1 MKIKR
6 ILAML
11 LTVIMLA
18 GSLVACGDNV
28 DPPPSTELLAV
39 ELLNA
44 GYKLIA
50 PERSDSATDAAYAL
64 IADAITQITGK
75 IMDGQDDWVK
85 KNNPIPAG
93 NKEILIGHTNRASS
107 EAVLEGLRT
116 NRGNC
121 SHDWRIVMENN
132 EVVITAGTTKA
143 LGKAAEAFVQLLSQ
157 PAGTMLTSYDS
168 GIQQHAWEIVELG
181 GVSLGE
187 YAIVLPAGADET
199 LQTSADDLQAAI
211 LAASGFKLEI
221 LTDAQSATAH
231 ELVLG
236 QTNRPISAQAIQK
249 MNENRP
255 NYALDGVM
263 LANGGAVAL
272 SGGTSAAAAQ
282 TVAKF
287 IDTYL
292 KPDTQASVATLNQ
305 LIAKEGINDLKINGT
320 NAGQYTIVYKEG
332 ADFNI
337 MSVAHQLQTYLREKC
352 GYDVKIVTDKTSA
365 SGKEILLGQ
374 TNRPS
379 SASMDLKQYSVAVD
393 ASGNLVFNAGHYM
406 GLQTGINNLIA
417 ALTAQTGNTL
427 TVANNY
433 ASAGQ
438 VTDVALTWAN
448 NPAYTL
454 VWNDEFNTGTSMD
467 IEKWSFNDNMNMA
480 PYGTKNSTDAD
491 VCYVDANG
499 NLVMKTQKV
508 GNKEYKTN
516 YSVTTHDTMN
526 FSGGYLEMRAKVPFK
541 AQGEWP
547 SFWSTTGDSA
557 LFNKCYK
564 TPSGV
569 TSVKPNATTAKDAN
583 GYAIEVD
590 FFEVFSN
597 QTTLKSNIHRWY
609 SDYVK
614 ENYKRANGTAIGDN
628 SRHLDSA
635 TGNYGQTSG
644 TSGKKQYAFGS
655 SASANGYHNYGFLW
669 TPEKMQFLVDGTVYY
684 TYNLTGHTD
693 SIFVETLV
701 SKAAGGAN
709 LNLDLSRF
717 GYEHMALSVIL
728 TNQLFTEAYTKKATH
743 YQQHTLKPN
752 TEFPI
757 TYMVDY
763 VRLYQTTGDILYL
776 PDVYGNG
783 TLMYERSRND
793 LKADKIVQA

>member
-1 MKIKR
+1 
-6 ILAML
+6 ML

-18 GSLVACGDNV
+18 GSLASCSCND
-28 DPPPSTELLAV
+28 DPPPPTELLAV

-50 PERSDSATDAAYAL
+50 PEKSDSATKAAYAL
-64 IADAITQITGK
+64 IADAITQITGQ

-85 KNNPIPAG
+85 KNQPIPEG

-107 EAVLEGLRT
+107 KATLEGLRT
-116 NRGNC
+116 NRGNY
-121 SHDWRIVMENN
+121 SNDWRIVIQNN
-132 EVVITAGTTKA
+132 EVVITAGSTQG
-143 LGKAAEAFVQLLSQ
+143 LGAAAQAFVQLLSQ

-181 GVSLGE
+181 GVSLGK

-199 LQTSADDLQAAI
+199 LQTSADDLQKAI
-211 LAASGFKLEI
+211 LAASGFKPEI
-221 LTDAQSATAH
+221 LTDAQSAKAH

-236 QTNRPISAQAIQK
+236 KTTRPISAQATEK
-249 MNENRP
+249 LNANRP

-272 SGGTSAAAAQ
+272 SGGTSSAAAQ

-287 IDTYL
+287 IETYL
-292 KPDTQASVATLNQ
+292 KSDTQASVAALNQ
-305 LIAKEGINDLKINGT
+305 LLVKEGISDLKINNT

-352 GYDVKIVTDKTSA
+352 GYNVKITTDKTAA

-379 SASMDLKQYSVAVD
+379 SASMNLTEYSVAVD

-406 GLQTGINNLIA
+406 GLQNGINNLIV
-417 ALTAQTGNTL
+417 ALNAQTGNTL

-433 ASAGQ
+433 TSAGT
-438 VTDVALTWAN
+438 VTDVALTWSKN
-448 NPAYTL
+448 DAYTL

-480 PYGTKNSTDAD
+480 PYGTTNSTDAD

-541 AQGEWP
+541 DEGEWP

-557 LFNKCYK
+557 LFNERY
-564 TPSGV
+564 TIPNGV
-569 TSVKPNATTAKDAN
+569 TPVKPNATTAKDVN

-590 FFEVFSN
+590 FFEVFSDTKAL
-597 QTTLKSNIHRWY
+597 QSNIHRWY

-614 ENYKRANGTAIGDN
+614 TNYKRADGSAIGDN
-628 SRHLDSA
+628 SRHLDSK
-635 TGNYGQTSG
+635 TGNWGQTSG
-644 TSGKKQYAFGS
+644 ASGAKKYTFGS
-655 SASANGYHNYGFLW
+655 STSANGYHTYGFLW
-669 TPEKMQFLVDGTVYY
+669 TPTKMQFLVDGNVYY

-701 SKAAGGAN
+701 SKTGGAN
-709 LNLDLSRF
+709 LNLDLTRF

-728 TNQLFTEAYTKKATH
+728 TNQLFTEAYTAKATH
-743 YQQHTLKPN
+743 YKSNTLKPN
-752 TEFPI
+752 TQFPI
-757 TYMVDY
+757 TYTVDY
-763 VRLYQTTGDILYL
+763 VRLYQTAGDILYL
-776 PDVYGNG
+776 PEVYGEG
-783 TLMYERSRND
+783 TLMYERGRD
-793 LKADKIVQA
+793 LEATKIVQG